1 LGVNKRWRW
10 KRCFQKKQGR
20 EIKRKGRETKKSNSQ
35 ERRRR
40 EKKEKNFFLGG
51 WSLFTKLTF
60 EATVLWNKTPE
71 RVIAPFVS
79 LQSDSERMW
88 RLFFPPIL
96 LFFSPPSLFPK
107 LWIFSFLSFLSFFS
121 FLSLFYLFLCF
132 PLLLFNNA
140 KSSLSF
146 CTFFVATQRKT
157 GAALVFW
164 FFFSSQS
171 RVAWECIP
179 NLGGRPHLKLKYW
192 EGDR

>member
-1 LGVNKRWRW
+1 
-10 KRCFQKKQGR
+10 
-20 EIKRKGRETKKSNSQ
+20 
-35 ERRRR
+35 
-40 EKKEKNFFLGG
+40 LGG
-51 WSLFTKLTF
+51 WSFFTKLTF

-88 RLFFPPIL
+88 RLFFPPIF
-96 LFFSPPSLFPK
+96 LFFSPPSYFPNWVFFLF
-107 LWIFSFLSFLSFFS
+107 FLSLSFFS
-121 FLSLFYLFLCF
+121 LLSLFYLFLCF

-140 KSSLSF
+140 KSSQPF
-146 CTFFVATQRKT
+146 CTFFVETQGKSN
-157 GAALVFW
+157 AALVFW